1 MAKPTTKRSKPTGP
15 NIFGLLSQYKGWI
28 IGLIFLTIAA
38 NGLSLVIPRL
48 TAWAID
54 SFSGGTFNLSATVVY
69 FILVSIGIFGF
80 TYLQSII
87 QTIASERVARDL
99 REKFVGSVSVQ
110 EYSYIQKVTPGT
122 LLTNLT
128 SDIDAV
134 KTFVATAV
142 SSVIASAVTIIG
154 ASILL
159 LLINWKLA
167 LVVLTIVPIIGITFA
182 YIFKKVRAYFK
193 KIQETIDWLNKV
205 INESILGSPL
215 IRLLNAQQ
223 IEYQKFLEV
232 NTQAMD
238 IGMSILRLFATLIPI
253 VGFMTNLATLAIVFL
268 GGHYVMAGGMTLG
281 AFTAFN
287 SYLALLIFPILI
299 LGFISNIIAQ
309 ASTSYARIANVL
321 TAKPSRTPGSLIA
334 TPNGTIHLE
343 HVSVTYGEI
352 NALKDISF
360 EVKPGTKTAIIG
372 PTGAGKTQL
381 LYLLTGLIEP
391 TTGLVKYNETPLSE
405 YDPVSIHRQIGFV
418 FQDSIIFRLPIR
430 ENIAFNSSVTDEDM
444 QKAIETAELN
454 DFISTLPE
462 GLNTLV
468 SERGTSL
475 SGGQKQRVM
484 LARALA
490 LNPGVLLLD
499 DFTARVDIQTERNIL
514 QNIEERYPGISVI
527 SVTQKIASVEH
538 YDQIILVMEGELL
551 AIGKHEELLHSSPEY
566 AQIYQSQQ
574 STNFYELQAE

>member
-1 MAKPTTKRSKPTGP
+1 M
-15 NIFGLLSQYKGWI
+15 I
-28 IGLIFLTIAA
+28 
-38 NGLSLVIPRL
+38 
-48 TAWAID
+48 
-54 SFSGGTFNLSATVVY
+54 
-69 FILVSIGIFGF
+69 
-80 TYLQSII
+80 
-87 QTIASERVARDL
+87 
-99 REKFVGSVSVQ
+99 
-110 EYSYIQKVTPGT
+110 
-122 LLTNLT
+122 
-128 SDIDAV
+128 
-134 KTFVATAV
+134 
-142 SSVIASAVTIIG
+142 IIG

-167 LVVLTIVPIIGITFA
+167 LAVLTVVPVIGVTFT
-182 YIFKKVRAYFK
+182 YIFKKVRVYFK

-205 INESILGSPL
+205 INESILGSAL

-223 IEYQKFLEV
+223 TEYQKFLEV

-253 VGFMTNLATLAIVFL
+253 ISFMTNMATLTIVFL
-268 GGHYVMAGGMTLG
+268 GGHYVMSGGMTLG

-287 SYLALLIFPILI
+287 SYLALLIFPIVI

-309 ASTSYARIANVL
+309 ASTSYIRISTVL
-321 TAKPSRTPGSLIA
+321 TAKPNRTSGSRIA
-334 TPNGTIHLE
+334 QPNGTIKLE
-343 HVSVTYGEI
+343 NVSVKYGEI
-352 NALKDISF
+352 SALKNISF

-381 LYLLTGLIEP
+381 LYLLTGLLEP
-391 TTGLVKYNETPLSE
+391 SSGLVEYNNTPLSE

-475 SGGQKQRVM
+475 SGGQKQRIM

-490 LNPGVLLLD
+490 LNPCVLLLD

-551 AIGKHEELLHSSPEY
+551 AIGTHENLLHTSPEY
-566 AQIYQSQQ
+566 AQIYHSQK